1 MDKKLI
7 TLAFLLCYC
16 WGLHA
21 QPAPAAKEIRQ
32 VENNLI
38 PFVPVNGFAGWNLHE
53 RMKHYRVPGLSIAVI
68 KDFKIAWAKGYGLA
82 DTLKKTPV
90 TTQTM
95 FSAGSI
101 SKLVMAAAA
110 LRLVQD
116 GKLALDAPI
125 NQYLTSWKIPENDFT
140 RKTPITLRMLLS
152 HTGGTTQSSYF
163 GFTPDKKPMPT
174 IVDILSGT
182 AVAESRPVVV
192 NSEPAKEFRYS
203 GGGSIIAQLALMDVS
218 KMDFASLVKKTV
230 FDPLGMQHSTF
241 AQPLPLEFSAKAA
254 WAYSSAPWFKGMP
267 YVYPQQAA
275 AGLYTTPT
283 DLARFFIDLQNGY
296 RGKGKLLQQTLA
308 QQMFTPQ
315 VTVSE
320 GFYKEQMGLGP
331 FLLQRTDNQEN
342 KGIYFE
348 FTGVNAGFLAYG
360 IASLTEG
367 YGVVIMLNSGD
378 DVNGLG
384 KEIRRAVAK
393 TYGWYHFLPEAITPL
408 ALSTAELDQ
417 FTGRYRRGPDEVVYL
432 RREKNYLVE
441 NVNEGAD
448 IYTFPVTKD
457 TLIFTDFNIKGFV
470 RRDVTGHVASL
481 QTAWQDKPMP
491 RMKADEFTPSEHLKA
506 QRFAE
511 AKEGFRQLKMNESQL
526 TYLAYELLNKPT
538 PALAAAKAILEVA
551 LEQHPTSAMVQA
563 RFGDYFAKMND
574 KPNAI
579 RSYSK
584 ALELDPS
591 DLQAKEKLSQLKKE
605 P

>member
-1 MDKKLI
+1 MDKKLL
-7 TLAFLLCYC
+7 TLAFLFCYC

-21 QPAPAAKEIRQ
+21 QSTPAAKEIRQ

-38 PFVPVNGFAGWNLHE
+38 PFVPVNGFPGWNIHE
-53 RMKHYRVPGLSIAVI
+53 RMKQYRVPGVSIAVI
-68 KDFKIAWAKGYGLA
+68 KDFKVAWAKGYGLA
-82 DTLKKTPV
+82 DTLKKTQV

-116 GKLALDAPI
+116 GQLALDAPT
-125 NQYLTSWKIPENDFT
+125 NHYLTSWKIPENDFT
-140 RKTPITLRMLLS
+140 RKTPITLKMLLS
-152 HTGGTTQSSYF
+152 HTAGTTQSSYF
-163 GFTPDKKPMPT
+163 GFTPDKKPLPT
-174 IVDILSGT
+174 VVDILSGT
-182 AVAESRPVVV
+182 PVAESRPVVV
-192 NSEPAKEFRYS
+192 NSEPAREFRYS
-203 GGGSIIAQLALMDVS
+203 GGGSMIAQLALMEVS
-218 KMDFASLVKKTV
+218 KMDFAPLVKKTV
-230 FDPLGMQHSTF
+230 FDPLGMQNSTF
-241 AQPLPLEFSAKAA
+241 EQPLPPQFATKAA

-283 DLARFFIDLQNGY
+283 DLARFFLDLQNAY
-296 RGKGKLLQQTLA
+296 RGKGKILQQALA

-331 FLLQRTDNQEN
+331 FLLQRADNQEN

-360 IASLTEG
+360 IANLTEG

-393 TYGWYHFLPEAITPL
+393 TYGWHNFLPEAITPL

-441 NVNEGAD
+441 NVNDGPD
-448 IYTFPVTKD
+448 IYTFPVAKD
-457 TLIFTDFNIKGFV
+457 TVVFTDFNIKGFV
-470 RRDVTGHVASL
+470 RRDAQGKVSSL
-481 QTAWQDKPMP
+481 QTAWQNKPMP
-491 RMKADEFTPSEHLKA
+491 RMRDDEFTPSELLRA
-506 QRFAE
+506 NRFTE
-511 AKEGFRQLKMNESQL
+511 AKEGFRQLKMNDSQL
-526 TYLAYELLNKPT
+526 TYLAYELLNKPK

-551 LEQHPTSAMVQA
+551 LEQYPTSAMVQT
-563 RFGDYFAKMND
+563 RFGDYFVKMND

-579 RSYSK
+579 RSYTK

-591 DLQAKEKLSQLKKE
+591 DAQAKELLSRLKKE